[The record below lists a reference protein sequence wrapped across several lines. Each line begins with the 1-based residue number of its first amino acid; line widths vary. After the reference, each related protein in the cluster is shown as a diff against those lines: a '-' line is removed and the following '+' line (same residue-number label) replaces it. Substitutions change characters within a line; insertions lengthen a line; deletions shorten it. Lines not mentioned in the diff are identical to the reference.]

1 MVECSDKQNKDKDK
15 TMAAT
20 STMTQNNGIWSHTSG
35 ARLSDGSYYRG
46 DLDRFGKRSGKG
58 IWRGPMTMFGAYDPK
73 NIKSMFHWTEYE
85 GEWCNDLPN
94 GQGTT
99 RNCCG
104 DGKKEVIYE
113 GLWIDGA
120 KQQH

>member
-1 MVECSDKQNKDKDK
+1 MVECSDKQNKDKNK

-20 STMTQNNGIWSHTSG
+20 STMAQSNGIWSSTSG
-35 ARLSDGSYYRG
+35 ARLNDGSFYKG

-58 IWRGPMTMFGAYDPK
+58 IWRSPMTIFGAYDPQ
-73 NIKSMFHWTEYE
+73 NMKSMFHWTEYE

-99 RNCCG
+99 RKCCG
-104 DGKKEVIYE
+104 DGTKVIVYE
-113 GLWIDGA
+113 GALHNGN
-120 KQQH
+120 KQEQ

>member
-1 MVECSDKQNKDKDK
+1 MQRQAKTKTK

-20 STMTQNNGIWSHTSG
+20 STMAQSNGIWSHTES
-35 ARLSDGSYYRG
+35 AKMSDGSYYRG

-58 IWRGPMTMFGAYDPK
+58 IWRSPMTIFGAYDPQ

-99 RNCCG
+99 RKCCG
-104 DGKKEVIYE
+104 DGTKVIVYE
-113 GLWIDGA
+113 GAWHNGN
-120 KQQH
+120 KQEQ

>member
-1 MVECSDKQNKDKDK
+1 
-15 TMAAT
+15 MAAT
-20 STMTQNNGIWSHTSG
+20 STSTSTMTRGDGIWSHTES
-35 ARLSDGSYYRG
+35 AKMSDGSFYKG

-58 IWRGPMTMFGAYDPK
+58 IWRSPITMYGAYNPQ

-85 GEWCNDLPN
+85 GEWCNDLPH
-94 GQGTT
+94 GYGTT

-113 GLWIDGA
+113 GVWVDGN

>member
-1 MVECSDKQNKDKDK
+1 MQREQKQKQTK

-20 STMTQNNGIWSHTSG
+20 STSTMTKSNRIWSHTSG
-35 ARLSDGSYYRG
+35 ARLNDGSYYRG

-58 IWRGPMTMFGAYDPK
+58 IWRGPMAMFGKYDPQ

-85 GEWCNDLPN
+85 GEWCNDLPH
-94 GQGTT
+94 GYGTT

-113 GLWIDGA
+113 GVWVDGA